1 MESQT
6 VVQEVIYNAPVEKV
20 WQALTDKDQMKQWYF
35 DIPDFNT
42 APGSRFD
49 FYEGPKKK
57 YRHRAT
63 ITALI
68 PLQKLQHTWAH
79 PDQSKGTSLLTWELF
94 PKGDQTRVHLT
105 HSGLEQLAD
114 GGPAFAK
121 ENYEQGWNTIM
132 NTSLRNFLE
141 R

>member
-49 FYEGPKKK
+49 FYEGPKKN
-57 YRHRAT
+57 T
-63 ITALI
+63 VTGL
-68 PLQKLQHTWAH
+68 PLPH
-79 PDQSKGTSLLTWELF
+79 
-94 PKGDQTRVHLT
+94 
-105 HSGLEQLAD
+105 
-114 GGPAFAK
+114 
-121 ENYEQGWNTIM
+121 
-132 NTSLRNFLE
+132 
-141 R
+141 